1 MKPDV
6 RRETPSPRGSLV
18 GFKRHLRAE
27 VVAGDGVYLISER
40 GTTRLHGPHL
50 EAVGPL
56 LDGTRGIAALVRDAR
71 PGATASEIAELLCS
85 LSEAGLV
92 SYRARAPHESG
103 SPARRAAEA
112 YWDLAGLDGPHS
124 AERAAT
130 ARARVLTVGQV
141 DGPVVRQALED
152 AGLPCLPPEAG
163 IEDADL
169 TVVVCDDYLAPGLR
183 RIDARQRAAGRP
195 WLLANPTGSI
205 TWTGPVFE
213 PGTGACW
220 SCLAHRLRAHRQPEL
235 ALQQALRMREAPQ
248 GPAASLPVTRGL
260 GLQLAALEAVKW
272 LAGHRNPGQ
281 RAVHTL
287 DTLTLEARTHTL
299 VHRPQCPECGTP
311 AAGSAAAGRPVV
323 LRSRPKTSTRGNA
336 HRSLTPQQVLD
347 RYGHLV
353 SPVTGAV
360 KEITRSRYGPS
371 FLNSFISGHNLATHS
386 PGLPGTRQFSGGKG
400 ATELDARV
408 SALCEALERC
418 SGTYENNEPVVRDTL
433 RGLGEAAVHPNR
445 SQLYDERQYRDRD
458 RWNAG
463 HSGFHHVCDPLDDH
477 TPIDWTPVW
486 SLTGDRQRLLPT
498 SLLYYD
504 APRPVPGKHFAR
516 ADSNGCAAGSSLED
530 AVLQG
535 FFELVERDAV
545 ALWWYNRTRQPGVDL
560 AAFADPWIG
569 ELQEVH
575 SELGREVWALD
586 LTADFGVPVVAAL
599 SRRTDKPA
607 EDIVFGFGAHFD
619 PAVAVGRALAEMN
632 QLLPGAVGA
641 AADGTG
647 YTLRDADALR
657 WWRTATTASEP
668 YLLPH
673 DGLPATVPGTHPHV
687 TRADLRDDV
696 TAAGELVRRHGM
708 ELLVLD
714 QTRPDIGLPVV
725 RVVVPGMRS
734 FWARFGPGRLY
745 DVPVALGRLA
755 EPTAY
760 QDLNPVLMFV

>member
-1 MKPDV
+1 MRPETV
-6 RRETPSPRGSLV
+6 REVPSPRGALV
-18 GFKRHLRAE
+18 GFKRHVRAE
-27 VVAGDGVYLISER
+27 VVAGDGVYLVSER

-50 EAVGPL
+50 ETVGPL
-56 LDGTRGIAALVRDAR
+56 LDGTRGIAALVRDA
-71 PGATASEIAELLCS
+71 PGTTAGVIADLLCS

-92 SYRARAPHESG
+92 SYRSPRANG
-103 SPARRAAEA
+103 SPDLRAAEA
-112 YWDLAGLDGPHS
+112 FWDLAGLEGPNP
-124 AERAAT
+124 AEQAGT
-130 ARARVLTVGQV
+130 ARTRVLTVGRV
-141 DGPVVRQALED
+141 DETAVRQAMEG
-152 AGLPCLPPEAG
+152 AGLACLPTGAG

-183 RIDARQRAAGRP
+183 RIDARQRAAGQP

-205 TWTGPVFE
+205 VWTGPVFQ

-220 SCLAHRLRAHRQPEL
+220 SCLTHRLRAHRQPEL

-248 GPAASLPVTRGL
+248 GPTAALPVTLGI

-272 LAGHRNPGQ
+272 LTGHRHPGQ

-299 VHRPQCPECGTP
+299 VHRPQCPDCGTP
-311 AAGSAAAGRPVV
+311 AAGSSAAARPVL
-323 LRSRPKTSTRGNA
+323 LRSRPKTSTGGNG
-336 HRSLTPQQVLD
+336 HRCLTPQQVLA

-360 KEITRSRYGPS
+360 KEISRSRYGPS
-371 FLNSFISGHNLATHS
+371 FLNSFVSGHSLATHS

-400 ATELDARV
+400 TTELDARV

-418 SGTYENNEPVVRDTL
+418 SGTYEHNEPVVRDTL

-445 SQLYDERQYRDRD
+445 IQLYDERQYRDRT
-458 RWNAG
+458 RWNAR
-463 HSGFHHVCDPLDDH
+463 HSGFHFVCDPLDDR

-486 SLTGDRQRLLPT
+486 SLTEHRQRMLPT

-504 APRPVPGKHFAR
+504 APRPIPGKHFAR

-560 AAFADPWIG
+560 TAFADPWIG
-569 ELQEVH
+569 ELQQVH
-575 SELGREVWALD
+575 RALGREVWALD
-586 LTADFGVPVVAAL
+586 LTADLGVPVMAAL

-619 PAVAVGRALAEMN
+619 PLVALRRALAEMN

-641 AADGTG
+641 TADGTG
-647 YTLRDADALR
+647 YTLRDPDALR
-657 WWRTATTASEP
+657 WWRTATTAGRP

-673 DGLPATVPGTHPHV
+673 DDRPATGPDTHLRVVRP
-687 TRADLRDDV
+687 DLRDDV

-714 QTRPDIGLPVV
+714 QTRPDIGLPVA

-734 FWARFGPGRLY
+734 FWSRFGPGRLY

-760 QDLNPVLMFV
+760 QDLNPTLMFV